1 MFKIGHIF
9 GTFWIVFSLVSLVN
23 SQYKLKCSQLSSNK
37 FNQCNIKETEIK
49 INSTLSDIDVG
60 WRQPQSINHVF
71 VRFLKSEYFPEYLE
85 SILEILKSLKNLEV
99 RSCGRI
105 AILSQSFKNS
115 KHLETILMVGNNM
128 TFLRDYSFLGADNLR
143 VLDLHDNGIEM
154 ISPNAFHGLKK
165 VENISLDLNDIWKLD
180 FLLFKILTNLKSLS
194 LSGNKIIQ
202 ISNFDKKSYPDLSS
216 LDLTGNSCI
225 NKKFRVT
232 VVQDLTENF
241 ARCNPSF
248 SEFQKRIVELNQENS
263 RLSRSLS
270 IALTFLAIL
279 VILIIAVG
287 VTIGYFYFRSQYN
300 TQNPVN
306 VSECKKKFE
315 GMQS

>member
-1 MFKIGHIF
+1 
-9 GTFWIVFSLVSLVN
+9 
-23 SQYKLKCSQLSSNK
+23 
-37 FNQCNIKETEIK
+37 
-49 INSTLSDIDVG
+49 
-60 WRQPQSINHVF
+60 
-71 VRFLKSEYFPEYLE
+71 
-85 SILEILKSLKNLEV
+85 
-99 RSCGRI
+99 
-105 AILSQSFKNS
+105 
-115 KHLETILMVGNNM
+115 MVGNNM
-128 TFLRDYSFLGADNLR
+128 TFLKDYSFLGADNLR

-180 FLLFKILTNLKSLS
+180 FLLFRMLTNLKSLS

-202 ISNFDKKSYPDLSS
+202 ISNFDKKSYPELST

-248 SEFQKRIVELNQENS
+248 SEFQKRIVELNEENS

-287 VTIGYFYFRSQYN
+287 VTIGFFYFRSHSRNHELPKPSSQIEANKMSQRKPQYN